1 MKGKLGQQ
9 SLSQR
14 VYQQI
19 RELITE
25 GKLLPQQRLSEANL
39 SEQLEVSRN
48 TLREGFRLLT
58 QEGLIVYQPHRGVCV
73 ACPQVQDII
82 DIYRVRRL
90 IEIDAIKQSYPFHP
104 ALQTMRKAI
113 QNAQQW
119 RNEGDWQGVGTANME
134 FHRALVSLS
143 DSERLQHLYY
153 NIAAELRLAFNY
165 LGSPERLHA
174 PYIEKNDQLL
184 VLLSAGKVTQAVTL
198 LHDYLVASERLL
210 LTAYSRHN

>member
-1 MKGKLGQQ
+1 MKDKLGQQ

-19 RELITE
+19 RELIIE
-25 GKLLPQQRLSEANL
+25 GKLLPQQRLSEASL

-58 QEGLIVYQPHRGVCV
+58 QEGLLVYQPHRGVCV

-82 DIYRVRRL
+82 DIYRVRRV

-104 ALQTMRKAI
+104 ALPTMRQAI
-113 QNAQQW
+113 QKALQW
-119 RNEGDWQGVGTANME
+119 RNKSDWQSVGTANME

-143 DSERLQHLYY
+143 DSERLQHLFY
-153 NIAAELRLAFNY
+153 NIAAELRLAFNF
-165 LGSPERLHA
+165 LGSPERLHS

-184 VLLSAGKVTQAVTL
+184 MLLTDGKVNQAVTL